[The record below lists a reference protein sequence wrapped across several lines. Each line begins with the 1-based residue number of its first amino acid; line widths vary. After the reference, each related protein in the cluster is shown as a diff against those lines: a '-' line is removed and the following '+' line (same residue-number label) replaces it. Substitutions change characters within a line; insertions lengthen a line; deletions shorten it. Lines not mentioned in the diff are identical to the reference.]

1 MAIGLPS
8 KIRIKKLLKSIAIM
22 LTLDFKL
29 NESVCTNDAPI
40 FKFWSGAK
48 FIFEAINELVKA
60 KHQIHTVTNSGKP
73 IIKIDNIKTYHEV
86 RKSYES
92 TDT

>member
-1 MAIGLPS
+1 MIYFNDLGIINSFRKVVSAID
-8 KIRIKKLLKSIAIM
+8 LK
-22 LTLDFKL
+22 T
-29 NESVCTNDAPI
+29 
-40 FKFWSGAK
+40 K

>member
-1 MAIGLPS
+1 VFN
-8 KIRIKKLLKSIAIM
+8 SI
-22 LTLDFKL
+22 
-29 NESVCTNDAPI
+29 
-40 FKFWSGAK
+40 
-48 FIFEAINELVKA
+48 
-60 KHQIHTVTNSGKP
+60 KP